1 MVILMLFVTDYF
13 LNVIILKET
22 CWIKLG
28 VIALSQHVEELLT
41 FAFFFFFYTNDMTV
55 EIISNASL
63 TF

>member
-1 MVILMLFVTDYF
+1 MLFITGYF
-13 LNVIILKET
+13 LNVVILKET

-41 FAFFFFFYTNDMTV
+41 FALFFFYTNEMTV
-55 EIISNASL
+55 GIISNTSL